1 MSSLREAPN
10 SKPQTPNIDN
20 ADLYSYIGDIVIER
34 AHAGDK
40 MCEDIY
46 TRAYRKTK
54 ELLNLNVKQQDC
66 VTGLGWQ
73 IAKPA
78 TADRTQIPGLE
89 SNGRSSKRHR

>member
-1 MSSLREAPN
+1 MHS
-10 SKPQTPNIDN
+10 
-20 ADLYSYIGDIVIER
+20 IGDIVIER

-46 TRAYRKTK
+46 TRAYRKAK
-54 ELLNLNVKQQDC
+54 ELLKLNLKQKDC
-66 VTGLGWQ
+66 VTGLRWQ

-78 TADRTQIPGLE
+78 TADESQIPGLE